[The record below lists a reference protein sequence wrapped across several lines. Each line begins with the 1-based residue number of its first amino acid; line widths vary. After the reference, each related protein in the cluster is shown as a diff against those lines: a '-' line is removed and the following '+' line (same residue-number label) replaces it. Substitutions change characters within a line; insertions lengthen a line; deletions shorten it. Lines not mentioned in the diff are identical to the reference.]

1 MILTLTNNFNEW
13 TYFEPKR
20 LIHRW
25 TTLVQLTRRYALATS
40 RINEIGDCA
49 EVTFDWRYVMTTAV
63 ERKHQKRR
71 SITFLCSLCY
81 KTYTKPSQRMNENDV
96 KIRDEFDFSVVHW
109 SMNAKLTWHPGRH
122 LLCTRPIAFLLQ
134 CYVLPRTQ
142 FYVTWKSE
150 TQREKHRQHFDSM
163 HSDMSECGLLFFVH
177 CIKSTYWQ
185 ATTSSN
191 TFYLCVKFLTNII
204 WNIQDIQHSI

>member
-1 MILTLTNNFNEW
+1 MNLFWTDEVNTPLNN
-13 TYFEPKR
+13 
-20 LIHRW
+20 
-25 TTLVQLTRRYALATS
+25 TRSTHATS

-49 EVTFDWRYVMTTAV
+49 EVTFDWRHAMTTAV

-109 SMNAKLTWHPGRH
+109 SMNAKLTWHPGRY
-122 LLCTRPIAFLLQ
+122 LLCTRPIAFLIQ

-150 TQREKHRQHFDSM
+150 TQTRSIGNILIACVQICQNAGFYFS
-163 HSDMSECGLLFFVH
+163 
-177 CIKSTYWQ
+177 ST
-185 ATTSSN
+185 A
-191 TFYLCVKFLTNII
+191 
-204 WNIQDIQHSI
+204 

>member
-1 MILTLTNNFNEW
+1 MILTLANNFNEW
-13 TYFEPKR
+13 TYFEPTR

-49 EVTFDWRYVMTTAV
+49 EVTFDWRHVMTTAV
-63 ERKHQKRR
+63 ERKHQKT
-71 SITFLCSLCY
+71 SVYNFSLQFMLQDIHQTIT
-81 KTYTKPSQRMNENDV
+81 KNERKRCKN
-96 KIRDEFDFSVVHW
+96 KKWILSVVH
-109 SMNAKLTWHPGRH
+109 
-122 LLCTRPIAFLLQ
+122 LLYTRPIAFLLQ

-150 TQREKHRQHFDSM
+150 TQSEKHRQHFDSM
-163 HSDMSECGLLFFVH
+163 RSDMSECGLLFFVH
-177 CIKSTYWQ
+177 CISTYWQ

-191 TFYLCVKFLTNII
+191 TCYLCVKFLTNII

>member
-1 MILTLTNNFNEW
+1 MILTLANNFNEW
-13 TYFEPKR
+13 TYFEPTR

-40 RINEIGDCA
+40 RINKIGDCA

-71 SITFLCSLCY
+71 SITFLCNLCY

-96 KIRDEFDFSVVHW
+96 KIRDEFDFSVVHR

-122 LLCTRPIAFLLQ
+122 LLCTRLIASLLQ

-150 TQREKHRQHFDSM
+150 TQSEKHRQHFDSM
-163 HSDMSECGLLFFVH
+163 HSDMSECRLLFFVH
-177 CIKSTYWQ
+177 CIGTYWQ
-185 ATTSSN
+185 DTTSGN
-191 TFYLCVKFLTNII
+191 LFYLCVKFLTNII